1 MKRFIVYAVAL
12 LSLVSA
18 SSALAQPSLKIY
30 GMLAYV
36 SPLADSDIDIN
47 GVTDAVKASS
57 EFGYNFG
64 FEVRMNSLL
73 GLEFD
78 YLYAKQDVE
87 HDTEGLLGETTFQPI
102 SGTLN
107 LHVPVGMIDAYAGP
121 TAAYVNWGDLE
132 VPQGGG
138 NVKLDAEFAY
148 GVSAGADV
156 QLTSMFAVTGGLR
169 WLKLEASPENGG
181 TPLDV
186 NPLFARVGVA
196 AKF

>member
-1 MKRFIVYAVAL
+1 MKRLVCFAVAAL
-12 LSLVSA
+12 TLASA
-18 SSALAQPSLKIY
+18 SSAFAQSSFKVY

-36 SPLADSDIDIN
+36 SPLADSDIDVN

-64 FEVRMNSLL
+64 LEFRMSSLL

-107 LHVPVGMIDAYAGP
+107 LHVPVGLIDVYAGP
-121 TAAYVNWGDLE
+121 TAAYVNWGDLK

-138 NVKLDAEFAY
+138 DVKLDAEFAY

-156 QLTSMFAVTGGLR
+156 NITPMFAVTGGLR
-169 WLKLEASPENGG
+169 WLKLEVGPEDGG
-181 TPLDV
+181 DPLDV
-186 NPLFARVGVA
+186 NPLFARLGVA
-196 AKF
+196 ARF